1 MPSYPWLHTSTLD
14 PDDVQASVRALQKAG
29 VPYTDAEVEGVAAS
43 LAAQGQQIVTSLAG
57 ANLET
62 TADTEIVA
70 LIAYLQRLG
79 REGKAYLS
87 GQQGGDE

>member
-1 MPSYPWLHTSTLD
+1 MPYS
-14 PDDVQASVRALQKAG
+14 
-29 VPYTDAEVEGVAAS
+29 DADVEGVAAS
-43 LAAQGQQIVTSLAG
+43 MADQAQGIVTSLAG

-62 TADTEIVA
+62 TADREIVA

-87 GQQGGDE
+87 SQPGGGE